1 MVQAYLLVTLGIVLW
16 SSRRQKDTEDFFLG
30 NRRLPWL
37 AVGLSIMATLL
48 SSLTYVG
55 LTGEVVK
62 NGIAGFMTQLAIIPA
77 ALVVVPIFI
86 PFFMRLR
93 FTSAYEYLEHRFD
106 YRTRLLGGGLFLLL
120 RTGWVS
126 LVMYTGSLA

>member
-1 MVQAYLLVTLGIVLW
+1 AVPTTENQPMVGLETLDYVVVVLYVLLTLAIVY
-16 SSRRQKDTEDFFLG
+16 RAARHQRNTDDFFLG

-48 SSLTYVG
+48 SSLTYLG
-55 LTGEVVK
+55 LTGEAVN
-62 NGIAGFMTQLAIIPA
+62 NGIAGFMTQAAIVPA
-77 ALVVVPIFI
+77 AFVVTLLFI

-106 YRTRLLGGGLFLLL
+106 YR
-120 RTGWVS
+120 
-126 LVMYTGSLA
+126 A